1 MRGTV
6 RTSAGESIK
15 GMVAGKVHGNPAGRC
30 FIKSMDT
37 ATLLVWV
44 VAGAFGMGYFVYGK
58 KQSRAV
64 PLAAGIFL
72 MIIPYFIAD
81 FWLMLAVCVLL
92 IISPFVIKA

>member
-1 MRGTV
+1 
-6 RTSAGESIK
+6 
-15 GMVAGKVHGNPAGRC
+15 
-30 FIKSMDT
+30 MDT

-44 VAGAFGMGYFVYGK
+44 VTGAFGMGYFVYGR

-81 FWLMLAVCVLL
+81 FWLMLSICAIL
-92 IISPFVIKA
+92 IISPFIIKV